1 MLGQHPG
8 RKLLPGDAKW
18 QTAQTNKKR
27 ETSMISLFIHNRGAA
42 RQRETISLPTASPA
56 QSPDSGLFKS
66 ERCRK
71 KIRAFFSS
79 SVPAKGGM

>member
-8 RKLLPGDAKW
+8 IKLLPGDAKW

-27 ETSMISLFIHNRGAA
+27 ETCMISLFSHNRGAA
-42 RQRETISLPTASPA
+42 RQRETISLPTALPA
-56 QSPDSGLFKS
+56 QSPDSGLFNN

-71 KIRAFFSS
+71 KIKACFSS
-79 SVPAKGGM
+79 SEPAKGGM